1 MRPCQATFI
10 SCMAKRLSS
19 TLKVFKLVDSIQINA
34 AVIHNA
40 VANSVDVFD
49 GTQVAKKSAG
59 EDAFR
64 IHFYHNI
71 F

>member
-1 MRPCQATFI
+1 
-10 SCMAKRLSS
+10 
-19 TLKVFKLVDSIQINA
+19 VFKLVDSIQINA